1 MLVTGY
7 LGRYVSG
14 IFTTILFIFFI
25 VPTISLSNNTHQISV
40 KTNLEVMQLLIAE
53 ISQELVDRLQIRQGD
68 SVLIKYGEDNNMWIV
83 QNVFTSTLKKKD
95 YHVFSNDSTGI
106 ISNFQIDVVNFD
118 LQVSYDGMFRDGLF
132 GMKKVKRTVS
142 ASLSCQATNTL
153 TSEILYSGSNTK
165 QFTDT
170 VSLDDINKI
179 ESQSINSTKAKLPSE
194 PFLDRIV
201 EPFVIIGVTGLT
213 IYLFFQVRS

>member
-1 MLVTGY
+1 
-7 LGRYVSG
+7 
-14 IFTTILFIFFI
+14 
-25 VPTISLSNNTHQISV
+25 
-40 KTNLEVMQLLIAE
+40 MQLLIAE
-53 ISQELVDRLQIRQGD
+53 ISQELVDQLQIRQGD

-83 QNVFTSTLKKKD
+83 QNVLTSTLKKKD
-95 YHVFSNDSTGI
+95 YHVFSHDSGDR
-106 ISNFQIDVVNFD
+106 ISNFHIDVVNVD
-118 LQVSYDGMFRDGLF
+118 LQVSYDGMFRDGFF
-132 GMKKVKRTVS
+132 GMKKVKRMVS
-142 ASLSCQATNTL
+142 ASLSCQATKTL

-170 VSLDDINKI
+170 VSLDDIDKI
-179 ESQSINSTKAKLPSE
+179 ESQSIKSTKAKVPSE